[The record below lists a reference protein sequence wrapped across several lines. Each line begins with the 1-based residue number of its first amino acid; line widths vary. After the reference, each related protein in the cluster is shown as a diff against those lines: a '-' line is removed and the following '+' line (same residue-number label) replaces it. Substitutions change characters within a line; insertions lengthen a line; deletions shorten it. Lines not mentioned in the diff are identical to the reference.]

1 MKAGKPGKSVAGMD
15 VLKDIRGLLSSN
27 QDRKPSA
34 GDDPEGGADYR
45 TKAARYKEEINSYR
59 EQLQK
64 QQEELERLT
73 SENRELVHNLE
84 LLRSGKEATLHPAS
98 ADEKELALDI
108 AQLEI
113 QKSELEQ
120 ALSDVEELL
129 QVKLRELLKRIARIF
144 QEAGEGSM
152 AIEFR
157 KGADSL
163 ENAENM
169 ARFLQIL
176 LNE

>member
-1 MKAGKPGKSVAGMD
+1 VKSGKPDKSVAGMG

-27 QDRKPSA
+27 QERKPSA
-34 GDDPEGGADYR
+34 GVDPEEGVNS
-45 TKAARYKEEINSYR
+45 KIEEARYKEELNSYR

-64 QQEELERLT
+64 QLEELKKLT
-73 SENRELVHNLE
+73 RENRELVHNLE
-84 LLRSGKEATLHPAS
+84 LLRSGKEVIS
-98 ADEKELALDI
+98 CSDSVNKKELVRDI

-113 QKSELEQ
+113 QKSELDR
-120 ALSDVEELL
+120 ALADVVELL
-129 QVKLRELLKRIARIF
+129 RVKLKDLLKRIALIF
-144 QEAGEGSM
+144 QEAGDGSM

-163 ENAENM
+163 ENTENM

>member
-1 MKAGKPGKSVAGMD
+1 VKSGKPGKNVAGMD

-27 QDRKPSA
+27 QERKPSA
-34 GDDPEGGADYR
+34 GVDPGEGADSK
-45 TKAARYKEEINSYR
+45 TEAARYKEEINSYR

-73 SENRELVHNLE
+73 GENRELVHNLE
-84 LLRSGKEATLHPAS
+84 LLRSGKEETPCSAS
-98 ADEKELALDI
+98 ANKKELARDI

-113 QKSELEQ
+113 QKSELDR
-120 ALSDVEELL
+120 ALSDVMELL
-129 QVKLRELLKRIARIF
+129 QVKLKELLKRIALIF